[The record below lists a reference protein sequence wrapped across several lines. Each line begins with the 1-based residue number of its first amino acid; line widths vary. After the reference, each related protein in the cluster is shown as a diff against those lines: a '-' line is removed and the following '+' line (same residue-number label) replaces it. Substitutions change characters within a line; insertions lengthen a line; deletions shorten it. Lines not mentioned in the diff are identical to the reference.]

1 MKLTDYIFGS
11 RRGREANAIEREAM
25 TDPFLAEALDGY
37 DEVYGDH
44 AGRLASLSQRV
55 AMASNKRPA
64 AGGGRRGRL
73 AAIYGGIAAAAAV
86 IGLALFI
93 FTGRQPE
100 QEQLIASADT
110 VPGHTEAPLPPSA
123 ALRGAMPATEQ
134 AAESAPISGTD
145 TERGSNLA
153 DAAARQEDAVNAANL
168 SVAVSD
174 DSFAD
179 KEIAEEASTVAADL
193 FMDEENTVSETAVVA
208 AETFMTAEACAEAV
222 AVDAMPK
229 TAMAETR
236 MLTRSAPAEPAP
248 AVRVSEANPEF
259 EKYWIE
265 NRLVLTLGD
274 GTPLMGDIVVEFEVN
289 DAGIPSSIRIVSGLS
304 RDSNR
309 EVIDMLVSGPRWT
322 STAGERITVVLTY

>member
-11 RRGREANAIEREAM
+11 RRGSEANAIERKAM

-44 AGRLASLSQRV
+44 ADRLASLSQRV
-55 AMASNKRPA
+55 TMASHKRPA
-64 AGGGRRGRL
+64 AGGGKRGRL

-86 IGLALFI
+86 IGLTLFI
-93 FTGRQPE
+93 FIGRQPDE
-100 QEQLIASADT
+100 DQLIASADT
-110 VPGHTEAPLPPSA
+110 VPGRTEAPLPPSA
-123 ALRGAMPATEQ
+123 LRGNTPATEPTT
-134 AAESAPISGTD
+134 ESVPVSGTD
-145 TERGSNLA
+145 SGTYPA
-153 DAAARQEDAVNAANL
+153 DAAVQQADAVNTANL
-168 SVAVSD
+168 SVMVSD
-174 DSFAD
+174 DSLSDEEMTEEAPTVTED
-179 KEIAEEASTVAADL
+179 LPMAEENMAV
-193 FMDEENTVSETAVVA
+193 ETAVA
-208 AETFMTAEACAEAV
+208 TAETFMSAEACAEAV

-229 TAMAETR
+229 AAMAETH
-236 MLTRSAPAEPAP
+236 MLTRSAPIEPAP
-248 AVRVSEANPEF
+248 AVKVSEANPEF

-322 STAGERITVVLTY
+322 PTAGGRITVVLTY